1 MWTVVFMSQDKT
13 KVDNLVKIFNDN
25 GVMTMIKTTCEDDF
39 GVGVAYEILVPQ
51 TELEAA
57 QDMIVDN
64 EIN

>member
-1 MWTVVFMSQDKT
+1 MWTVVYVSQDKD
-13 KVDNLVKIFNDN
+13 KVDNLVKILNEN
-25 GVMTMIKTTCEDDF
+25 NVITMVKTTCEDDF

-57 QDMIVDN
+57 QDIIVDT